1 MKLSIV
7 ATLYRSEPYVNE
19 FYERASLAAKELV
32 GDAYE
37 IILVNDGSPDNSLDL
52 AIEYTKHDTHI
63 VVVDLSRNFGHH
75 QAMMT
80 GLEYSRGERIFLL
93 DSDLEEEPEWLKK
106 FSQIMSLDT
115 VDVVY
120 GRQETRKGGW
130 FERWSGEVFYSMFNW
145 LSDIDHPRNI
155 VTARLMTRRYVDAL
169 LCYKEREMVISCLWV
184 IAGFKQTEVFVKK
197 HMSSS
202 TNYSLPKKVTH
213 AVNAITSFSAMPL
226 KLIFYIGFLI
236 FVVSLF
242 FAGYLVFNKLF
253 LSHSF
258 DGWTSV
264 MVSIWLLGGM
274 VISFVGVIGIYLA
287 KIFVE
292 TKQRPLAIVRSV
304 YGKQ

>member
-7 ATLYRSEPYVNE
+7 ATLYRSESYVNE
-19 FYERASLAAKELV
+19 FYERASSAAKELV
-32 GDAYE
+32 GDEYE
-37 IILVNDGSPDNSLDL
+37 IIFVNDGSPDNSLNL
-52 AIEYTKHDTHI
+52 AIELTKHDTHI
-63 VVVDLSRNFGHH
+63 VIVDLSRNFGHH

-80 GLEYSRGERIFLL
+80 GLEHSIGEKVFLL
-93 DSDLEEEPEWLKK
+93 DSDLEEEPEWLTK
-106 FSQIMSLDT
+106 FSKVMSNDFS
-115 VDVVY
+115 DVVY

-130 FERWSGEVFYSMFNW
+130 FERWSGEVFYSLFNW
-145 LSDIDHPRNI
+145 LSDIDHPKNI

-169 LCYKEREMVISCLWV
+169 LRYKEREMVISCLWV
-184 IAGFKQTEVFVKK
+184 ITGFKQTELLVKK

-202 TNYSLPKKVTH
+202 TNYSLSKKVTH

-226 KLIFYIGFLI
+226 KFIFYIGLLI

-304 YGKQ
+304 YGK